1 VDRIDAARVYLRA
14 MTLDDVDALFDIYF
28 DPETLRYWS
37 SSAMTSKDDAVRLI
51 EEIEERTEF
60 GELLEW
66 GVVKRDDEALIGTC
80 TLAGIDE
87 QNRRAEIGFALNRK
101 HWRQGYMREALTA
114 LLDYAFDVM
123 KLHRMEADVDPD
135 NEPSIRALEKLG
147 FRREG
152 LMRER
157 WIVDGN
163 VADTLFLGLLA
174 REWFELRPG

>member
-1 VDRIDAARVYLRA
+1 
-14 MTLDDVDALFDIYF
+14 
-28 DPETLRYWS
+28 
-37 SSAMTSKDDAVRLI
+37 
-51 EEIEERTEF
+51 
-60 GELLEW
+60 
-66 GVVKRDDEALIGTC
+66 
-80 TLAGIDE
+80 
-87 QNRRAEIGFALNRK
+87 
-101 HWRQGYMREALTA
+101 MREALTA

>member
-1 VDRIDAARVYLRA
+1 
-14 MTLDDVDALFDIYF
+14 MTLDDVDALFEIYS

-37 SSAMTSKDDAVRLI
+37 SPAMRSTDEAVELI
-51 EEIEERTEF
+51 EEIDERAEI

-66 GVVKRDDEALIGTC
+66 GLVKRDDDALIGTC

-87 QNRRAEIGFALNRK
+87 QNRRAEIGFALNPK
-101 HWRQGYMREALTA
+101 HWGQGYMREALTA
-114 LLDYAFDVM
+114 LLDYAFDIM
-123 KLHRMEADVDPD
+123 ELHRMEADVDPD

-152 LMRER
+152 LLRER

-174 REWFELRPG
+174 REWAELRAG